1 MNVPSELA
9 HGHFLQLI
17 RRACPFPLLIGNM
30 VCTKANL
37 IQSECHRLVLVL
49 GVANHIRR
57 MIPAALRWSL
67 FIPCALGVCYDSLH
81 GYGL

>member
-30 VCTKANL
+30 VYTKADF
-37 IQSECHRLVLVL
+37 IQSGCHRLVLIL
-49 GVANHIRR
+49 GVANHIWR
-57 MIPAALRWSL
+57 MVSAALRWYL
-67 FIPCALGVCYDSLH
+67 CIPCALGVCYDSLH